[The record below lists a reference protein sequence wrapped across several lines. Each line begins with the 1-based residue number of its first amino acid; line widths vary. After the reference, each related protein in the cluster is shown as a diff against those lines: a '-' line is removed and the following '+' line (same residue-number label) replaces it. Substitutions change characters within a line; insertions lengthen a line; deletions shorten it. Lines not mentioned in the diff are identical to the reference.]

1 MIAVVDSF
9 LRFKILVALKTWLN
23 LQYQD
28 YFLLGVWAVITIN
41 LPLFVTGLL
50 RATYSISMNAYLP
63 LLAIA
68 DFQKGATQNF
78 SWKFCIVFSGTM
90 GARPLERGFHG
101 RYSPNHTSPMSL
113 VCHVFSNW
121 YT

>member
-9 LRFKILVALKTWLN
+9 LRVMILLLKTWFN

-28 YFLLGVWAVITIN
+28 DFLLGVWAVVTIN

-50 RATYSISMNAYLP
+50 RATYSFYMNAYLP

-78 SWKFCIVFSGTM
+78 SGKFCIVFSVTM
-90 GARPLERGFHG
+90 GARPLERGFYG
-101 RYSPNHTSPMSL
+101 RYSPNHPSSMPL
-113 VCHVFSNW
+113 VCRVFSNW